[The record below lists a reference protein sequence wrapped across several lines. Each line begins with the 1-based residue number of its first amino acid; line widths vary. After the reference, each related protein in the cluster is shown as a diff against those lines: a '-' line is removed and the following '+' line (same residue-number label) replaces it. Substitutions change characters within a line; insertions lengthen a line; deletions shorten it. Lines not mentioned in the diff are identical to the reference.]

1 MRRPSAFRLASVAL
15 AAVVLGFGLVGT
27 ASATRIEATALTFI
41 GEPLEVLLQIDD
53 AIDPG
58 KLVVTLEITGPG
70 GTLGDLIGLVAH
82 VNDESLLPGLSATGP
97 YVSDSMF
104 LANQLGGPGGA
115 SPCYCDLRLEFGTP
129 GILQDDLRSVTF
141 TLAHATQ
148 ALDVSFFIGRSFGV
162 DADSVGIGQDRN
174 RLSRLVG
181 VVPVPEPTTGLL
193 MGLGLA
199 GLSSVR
205 SGSRARST
213 ERGGA
218 ADPRLA

>member
-1 MRRPSAFRLASVAL
+1 MRRPNAFRLASLAL
-15 AAVVLGFGLVGT
+15 AAIALGFGIAGT

-41 GEPLEVLLQIDD
+41 GDPVEVRLQVDD

-58 KLVVTLEITGPG
+58 KLVLTLEITGPG

-97 YVSDSMF
+97 YVSGSMF

-148 ALDVSFFIGRSFGV
+148 ALDVSFLVGRSFGV

-174 RLSRLVG
+174 GLSRLVG
-181 VVPVPEPTTGLL
+181 VVPEPTTALL

-199 GLSSVR
+199 GLASVR
-205 SGSRARST
+205 SGPRAR
-213 ERGGA
+213 
-218 ADPRLA
+218 

>member
-1 MRRPSAFRLASVAL
+1 MRRPNGFRLASIAL
-15 AAVVLGFGLVGT
+15 AAVALGFGIAGT

-41 GEPLEVLLQIDD
+41 GDPLEVRLQVDD

-70 GTLGDLIGLVAH
+70 GMLGDLIGLVAH
-82 VNDESLLPGLSATGP
+82 VNDESLLPGLSATGT
-97 YVSDSMF
+97 YVSGSMF

-148 ALDVSFFIGRSFGV
+148 ALDVSFLVGRSFGV

-174 RLSRLVG
+174 GLSRLVG
-181 VVPVPEPTTGLL
+181 VVPEPTTALL

-199 GLSSVR
+199 GLASVR
-205 SGSRARST
+205 SGSRAR
-213 ERGGA
+213 
-218 ADPRLA
+218 